1 MFLGMFNV
9 TSKLMIIFYII
20 VLYYIL
26 VLQGSVNFKF
36 GVLYCKEGQTADDEM
51 YGNGMCKKIL
61 IITLCIIHKF
71 IVL

>member
-9 TSKLMIIFYII
+9 TLKLMIIFYII

-51 YGNGMCKKIL
+51 YGNGMYKE
-61 IITLCIIHKF
+61 KF
-71 IVL
+71 LL